1 MYTNK
6 SKITMKTHDRPCDRH
21 APGACKQIQIARSER
36 PSLRPNVDVHVLSVV
51 VRPASVKAVTHAG
64 NRVVQEVCM
73 CTAETAD
80 RVLSHAR
87 RLPRWS
93 LGEMETR
100 ERRYSKKLFAANGN
114 TSKTTKLPFLVH
126 FFGVFPCVAS
136 KNDARGQGRPPPK
149 TQKASSSRVA
159 LLQPINHAAR
169 RLLRRVG
176 AVLLGDWRG
185 IYSIA
190 RTLVHRVWATQANV

>member
-1 MYTNK
+1 MR
-6 SKITMKTHDRPCDRH
+6 SPRS
-21 APGACKQIQIARSER
+21 ACKQIARSER

-80 RVLSHAR
+80 RVLKHAR

-100 ERRYSKKLFAANGN
+100 ERRYSKKLFAAAFTANGN
-114 TSKTTKLPFLVH
+114 TSKPRNCLFR
-126 FFGVFPCVAS
+126 CVS
-136 KNDARGQGRPPPK
+136 LRRIEERRARAGRPPPK

>member
-1 MYTNK
+1 
-6 SKITMKTHDRPCDRH
+6 MKTHDRPCDRH
-21 APGACKQIQIARSER
+21 APACKQIARSER

-100 ERRYSKKLFAANGN
+100 ERRYSKKLFAAAFTANGN
-114 TSKTTKLPFLVH
+114 TSKPRNCLFRCVSLCVSHRRTTR
-126 FFGVFPCVAS
+126 A
-136 KNDARGQGRPPPK
+136 GQGATSTKDTKGVLVTSRTPP
-149 TQKASSSRVA
+149 T
-159 LLQPINHAAR
+159 
-169 RLLRRVG
+169 
-176 AVLLGDWRG
+176 D
-185 IYSIA
+185 
-190 RTLVHRVWATQANV
+190 

>member
-21 APGACKQIQIARSER
+21 APACKQIARSER

-100 ERRYSKKLFAANGN
+100 ERRYSKKLFAAAFTANGN
-114 TSKTTKLPFLVH
+114 TSKPRNCLFR
-126 FFGVFPCVAS
+126 CVSLRLAS

-185 IYSIA
+185 IYSIP